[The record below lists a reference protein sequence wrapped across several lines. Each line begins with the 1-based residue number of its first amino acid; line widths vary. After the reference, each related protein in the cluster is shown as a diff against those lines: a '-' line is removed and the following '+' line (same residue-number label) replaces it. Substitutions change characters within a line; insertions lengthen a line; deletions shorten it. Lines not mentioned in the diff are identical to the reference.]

1 MKRIVAGALAT
12 IATLGLLSACGSDA
26 KESATD
32 DTSVGSGITLPTGL
46 TIPPGLSLPDI
57 SLPDISLPDISL
69 PIDVSNVSIPQQ
81 VIDQMIAQFEAAGM
95 KVDKACFTALLQD
108 ESLRKLV
115 EAGGTPNQDAIK
127 KFFTCLST

>member
-12 IATLGLLSACGSDA
+12 IATLGLLSSCGSDA

-32 DTSVGSGITLPTGL
+32 DTSVGAGITLPGDL

-57 SLPDISLPDISL
+57 SLPDVSL
-69 PIDVSNVSIPQQ
+69 PIDASNVSIPQQ

-95 KVDKACFTALLQD
+95 TVDKACFTDLLKD
-108 ESLRKLV
+108 ESLRKMV
-115 EAGGTPNQDAIK
+115 EAGGAPNQDAIK